1 MTVSGQKVYKRILDR
16 LMSSVHRR
24 IQGEQYE
31 YGQVY
36 TAEELRQQVTQE
48 ELMRWLNIRTFG
60 VADAGRD
67 MAIKPKVRANTLAF
81 WKKSSFFFYAGLP
94 AWLDL
99 WVEE

>member
-1 MTVSGQKVYKRILDR
+1 M
-16 LMSSVHRR
+16 
-24 IQGEQYE
+24 
-31 YGQVY
+31 Y
-36 TAEELRQQVTQE
+36 TAEELRQVTPE
-48 ELMRWLNIRTFG
+48 ELMRWWLNTRTFG

-81 WKKSSFFFYAGLP
+81 WKKSSFFLYAGLP